1 MPRCSHILQLSPLLL
16 PSSHGTLLTRLGTSA
31 WCFSNSIPGSSLSQN
46 VMLWRCVLYMNA
58 YQNMCVDI
66 MNQQPNMDPSPRTND
81 VLTPGACQALLT
93 YTFILWD
100 SPIRLQLLFLILHCL
115 RHQSIQSIGHYNS
128 DLTLGMS
135 REFTF
140 NRVSADIL
148 LALYSPTYAKG

>member
-1 MPRCSHILQLSPLLL
+1 M
-16 PSSHGTLLTRLGTSA
+16 GG
-31 WCFSNSIPGSSLSQN
+31 FSNSIPGSSLSQN

-148 LALYSPTYAKG
+148 LALYSPMHSIHKSRLPSIPNALRLTKRQIKKRNVEYCR